1 MMART
6 VFPDHAKVPDDGGSS
21 LSSIP
26 PERITDVRSALE
38 SSNGTPVAIPNSVVR
53 QRPAAS
59 CNSVVRQRPAAAHS
73 GNGVALASSARSSR
87 QSERL
92 TLDQTEI
99 STKDELIRLGPTTVR
114 NLLEAQSRYSRKRH
128 REHAHKNTKGE
139 ENKIWKW
146 AKMLD
151 IGLGKQVDDPQS
163 EGGTKWWYKGKQQ
176 IIDEIVAVVEK
187 K

>member
-1 MMART
+1 MMARI
-6 VFPDHAKVPDDGGSS
+6 VFPDHAKVPDDGDSS

-38 SSNGTPVAIPNSVVR
+38 SSNGSPVAIPNSVVR
-53 QRPAAS
+53 QRPVAS
-59 CNSVVRQRPAAAHS
+59 RNSVVRQTPAAAHS

-87 QSERL
+87 QSKRS
-92 TLDQTEI
+92 TLDQTEV

-139 ENKIWKW
+139 ENKIRKW

-151 IGLGKQVDDPQS
+151 IGLGKQVDDPLS
-163 EGGTKWWYKGKQQ
+163 EGGTKWWCKGKQE
-176 IIDEIVAVVEK
+176 IIDEIVAVVER
-187 K
+187 

>member
-1 MMART
+1 MART
-6 VFPDHAKVPDDGGSS
+6 VFPDHAKVPDGGGSS

-38 SSNGTPVAIPNSVVR
+38 SSNGCPVAIPNSVVR

-59 CNSVVRQRPAAAHS
+59 RNSVVRQRPAAAHS

-87 QSERL
+87 QSKRS
-92 TLDQTEI
+92 TLETEV
-99 STKDELIRLGPTTVR
+99 STKDELTRLGPTTVR

-139 ENKIWKW
+139 ENKIQKW

-151 IGLGKQVDDPQS
+151 IGLGKQVDDSLS
-163 EGGTKWWYKGKQQ
+163 EGGTKSWCKGKQE

-187 K
+187 S

>member
-6 VFPDHAKVPDDGGSS
+6 VFPGHAKVPDDGGSS

-26 PERITDVRSALE
+26 PERITDMRSAFE
-38 SSNGTPVAIPNSVVR
+38 SSNGSPVAIPNSVVR

-59 CNSVVRQRPAAAHS
+59 RNSVVRQRPAAAHS

-87 QSERL
+87 QSKRS
-92 TLDQTEI
+92 TLDQTEV

-139 ENKIWKW
+139 ENKIQKW

-151 IGLGKQVDDPQS
+151 IGLGKQVDDPLS
-163 EGGTKWWYKGKQQ
+163 EGGTKWLYKGKQE
-176 IIDEIVAVVEK
+176 IIDEIVAAVEK
-187 K
+187 S